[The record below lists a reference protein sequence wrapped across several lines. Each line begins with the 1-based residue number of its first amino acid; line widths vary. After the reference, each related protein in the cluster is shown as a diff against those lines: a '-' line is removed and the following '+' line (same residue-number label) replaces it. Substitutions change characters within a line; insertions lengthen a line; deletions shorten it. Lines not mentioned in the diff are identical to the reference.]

1 MGCRGSRA
9 TLKSVKWATPGAG
22 IVPLVSRLCL
32 ANTQID
38 MSDIPPEPNEADKPK
53 SPTSPEEVTRKLE
66 EFIKNTLGGQV
77 LFTRVEGPGERRE
90 GDEKPEGGEPPKD
103 DGEAF
108 EFNYKPADIKAHL
121 DRFVIRQD
129 EAKKVLA
136 TAVCDHYHHARM
148 LREDR
153 ESGESGARLE
163 FSKQN
168 VIIIGPTGVGKT
180 YLVKHIADLI
190 GVPFVKADATKFSE
204 TGYVGADVDDLVRD
218 LVAKANGDVEL
229 AEHGIIYLDEIDK
242 LSSGPDKLGR
252 DVSGRGVQTALLK
265 LMEETE
271 VPLYA
276 PNDIRSQMQMMFD
289 TRKGRT
295 GREVVNTRN
304 ILFIVSGA
312 FGGLDKIIE
321 KRTNRKSIGFVSADM
336 KAPAAEHLFREVLTK
351 DFIDYGF
358 EAEFIGR
365 LPVRV
370 VCDPLSADDMFQI
383 MKNSEGSLIRQYER
397 EFAAY
402 GVRAQFEDDALRVIA
417 GRAAEEKTGAR
428 GLVTAWE
435 RVLRDFKFEMPS
447 LGLPTLRIDAALVN
461 YPETV
466 LAAARTEAASLA
478 VELGAAHADEIRAFG
493 ERFQREHGFTLDFD
507 ASAIAAIAARAQREG
522 MSVEAMCA
530 RLFKDYPFGLK
541 LVTRSTG
548 ETRFALS
555 SEAIADPDK
564 FVSELVVRAC
574 RQHAEPPA
582 SNIIDITPD
591 LPSHES

>member
-1 MGCRGSRA
+1 
-9 TLKSVKWATPGAG
+9 
-22 IVPLVSRLCL
+22 
-32 ANTQID
+32 
-38 MSDIPPEPNEADKPK
+38 MSDSTPETQESDKPK
-53 SPTSPEEVTRKLE
+53 TPASPEEVTRKLE
-66 EFIKNTLGGQV
+66 DFIKNTLGGQV
-77 LFTRVEGPGERRE
+77 LFTRIDGPGARRT
-90 GDEKPEGGEPPKD
+90 PETEAREEEPRAAA
-103 DGEAF
+103 GSESF
-108 EFNYKPADIKAHL
+108 EFNYRPADIKAHL
-121 DRFVIRQD
+121 DRFVIHQD

-148 LREDR
+148 LREHR
-153 ESGESGARLE
+153 ESETLGPRLE

-218 LVAKANGDVEL
+218 LVAKANGDIEL

-242 LSSGPDKLGR
+242 LSSGPERLGR

-312 FGGLDKIIE
+312 FSGLEKIIE
-321 KRTNRKSIGFVSADM
+321 RRTNRKSIGFVSGGM
-336 KAPAAEHLFREVLTK
+336 QQNNAEHLFREARTK
-351 DFIDYGF
+351 DFIDFGF

-402 GVRAQFEDDALRVIA
+402 GVKAVFEDDSLREIA
-417 GRAAEEKTGAR
+417 QRAEEEKTGAR

-447 LGLPTLRIDAALVN
+447 LELPELKIDGELVRH
-461 YPETV
+461 PEQV
-466 LAAARTEAASLA
+466 LARCRSEAASR
-478 VELGAAHADEIRAFG
+478 VMELGAAHAGEVRAFV
-493 ERFQREHGFTLDFD
+493 ERFQREHGFALAFD
-507 ASAIAAIAARAQREG
+507 SAAVGAIAARAQHDG
-522 MSVEAMCA
+522 MTVETLCQK
-530 RLFKDYPFGLK
+530 LFKDYPFGLK
-541 LVTRSTG
+541 LVTRATG
-548 ETRFALS
+548 ESRFVIPA
-555 SEAIADPDK
+555 EAIANPDK
-564 FVSELVVRAC
+564 FVSDLVVSAC
-574 RQHAEPPA
+574 RQHPEKTGSASTVIDVTPEPSAP
-582 SNIIDITPD
+582 
-591 LPSHES
+591 

>member
-1 MGCRGSRA
+1 
-9 TLKSVKWATPGAG
+9 
-22 IVPLVSRLCL
+22 
-32 ANTQID
+32 
-38 MSDIPPEPNEADKPK
+38 MSDPTPENPEADKPK
-53 SPTSPEEVTRKLE
+53 TPATPEEVTRKLE
-66 EFIKNTLGGQV
+66 DFIKNTLGGQV
-77 LFTRVEGPGERRE
+77 LFTRIDGPGARQSKEE
-90 GDEKPEGGEPPKD
+90 GDEKGADEPAED
-103 DGEAF
+103 NSAAF
-108 EFNYKPADIKAHL
+108 EFNFKPVDIKAHL

-148 LREDR
+148 LREHR
-153 ESGESGARLE
+153 ESETPGPRLE

-180 YLVKHIADLI
+180 YLVKHIAELI

-218 LVAKANGDVEL
+218 LVAKANGDIEL

-242 LSSGPDKLGR
+242 LSSGPEKLGR

-312 FGGLDKIIE
+312 FSGLDKIIE
-321 KRTNRKSIGFVSADM
+321 KRTNRKSIGFVSKDT
-336 KAPAAEHLFREVLTK
+336 PLTTSEHLFREVRTK

-402 GVRAQFEDDALRVIA
+402 GVKAVFEDDALREIA
-417 GRAAEEKTGAR
+417 SRAEEEKTGAR

-447 LGLPTLRIDAALVN
+447 LGLPELRVDGTLIKN
-461 YPETV
+461 PESV
-466 LAAARTEAASLA
+466 LAKCRAKAAHLA
-478 VELGAAHADEIRAFG
+478 VEFGVVHAGEIKAYA
-493 ERFQREHGFTLDFD
+493 ERFQREHGFSLDFD
-507 ASAIAAIAARAQREG
+507 DSAIAAIASRAQREG

-530 RLFKDYPFGLK
+530 KLFKDYPFGLK
-541 LVTRSTG
+541 LVTRATS
-548 ETRFALS
+548 ETRFTLS
-555 SEAIADPDK
+555 ADAIANPDK
-564 FVSELVVRAC
+564 FVSELVVSAC
-574 RQHAEPPA
+574 RGNNDETRI
-582 SNIIDITPD
+582 SND
-591 LPSHES
+591 E

>member
-1 MGCRGSRA
+1 
-9 TLKSVKWATPGAG
+9 
-22 IVPLVSRLCL
+22 
-32 ANTQID
+32 
-38 MSDIPPEPNEADKPK
+38 MSDAPQEPPDSPKPT
-53 SPTSPEEVTRKLE
+53 TSPEEITRKLE
-66 EFIKNTLGGQV
+66 DFIKNSLGGQV
-77 LFTRVEGPGERRE
+77 IFSRLDGHDLRSKPDAEEGEEVSVEE
-90 GDEKPEGGEPPKD
+90 DTSQ
-103 DGEAF
+103 AF
-108 EFNYKPADIKAHL
+108 DFKSKPADIKAYL

-148 LREDR
+148 LRENR
-153 ESGESGARLE
+153 AQKGAQSLE

-168 VIIIGPTGVGKT
+168 VIITGPTGVGKT

-204 TGYVGADVDDLVRD
+204 TGYVGGDVDDLVRD
-218 LVAKANGDVEL
+218 LVAKANGNVEL

-242 LSSGPDKLGR
+242 LATGGEGRVGR

-312 FGGLDKIIE
+312 FSGLDKIIE
-321 KRTNRKSIGFVSADM
+321 KRQSKASIGFGAALTE
-336 KAPAAEHLFREVLTK
+336 KPASDELLRQARTK

-370 VCDPLSADDMFQI
+370 FCEALTADDLFQI

-397 EFAAY
+397 EFYAY
-402 GVRAQFEDDALRVIA
+402 GVRTTFEDEALRAVA
-417 GRAAEEKTGAR
+417 VTAAEEKTGAR

-435 RVLRDFKFEMPS
+435 KVLRDFKFELPS
-447 LGLPTLRIDAALVN
+447 LGLPELIVDGDLVKDTAKALERCRAQALNQPTVN
-461 YPETV
+461 RVDE
-466 LAAARTEAASLA
+466 AEAFAASFTM
-478 VELGAAHADEIRAFG
+478 D
-493 ERFQREHGFTLDFD
+493 HGLTLVFE
-507 ASAIAAIAARAQREG
+507 AEANVALQNRAQREG
-522 MSVEAMCA
+522 CGVDALCA
-530 RLFKDYPFGLK
+530 RLFKDFPFGLQ
-541 LVTRSTG
+541 LVSRSTG
-548 ETRFALS
+548 QTVFHLTQECVTEPDQFLS
-555 SEAIADPDK
+555 N
-564 FVSELVVRAC
+564 LVVNSY
-574 RQHAEPPA
+574 RQPEPTFT
-582 SNIIDITPD
+582 SDTYG
-591 LPSHES
+591 S

>member
-1 MGCRGSRA
+1 
-9 TLKSVKWATPGAG
+9 
-22 IVPLVSRLCL
+22 
-32 ANTQID
+32 
-38 MSDIPPEPNEADKPK
+38 MSDSTPETPEADKPTPPPP
-53 SPTSPEEVTRKLE
+53 STPEEVTRKLE
-66 EFIKNTLGGQV
+66 DFIKNTLGGQV
-77 LFTRVEGPGERRE
+77 LFTRIDGPGARR
-90 GDEKPEGGEPPKD
+90 PQEGGEDKPADEPQPD
-103 DGEAF
+103 NSAAF
-108 EFNYKPADIKAHL
+108 EFTYKPADIKAHL
-121 DRFVIRQD
+121 DRYVIRQD

-148 LREDR
+148 LREHR
-153 ESGESGARLE
+153 ESDEPGPRLE

-218 LVAKANGDVEL
+218 LVAKANGDIEL

-242 LSSGPDKLGR
+242 ISSGPEKLGR

-312 FGGLDKIIE
+312 FSGLEKIIE
-321 KRTNRKSIGFVSADM
+321 KRTNRKSIGFVAADAKTSA
-336 KAPAAEHLFREVLTK
+336 PEHLFREARTK
-351 DFIDYGF
+351 DFIDFGF

-402 GVRAQFEDDALRVIA
+402 GVKAVFDDDALREIA
-417 GRAAEEKTGAR
+417 SRAEDEKTGAR

-447 LGLPTLRIDAALVN
+447 LGLPELRIDGALVKN
-461 YPETV
+461 PEAT
-466 LAAARTEAASLA
+466 LAKCRSEAASLA
-478 VELGAAHADEIRAFG
+478 VELGAAHAGEVKAFV

-507 ASAIAAIAARAQREG
+507 ATAVAAIAARAQREG

-541 LVTRSTG
+541 LVTRATN
-548 ETRFALS
+548 ETRFTIPAD
-555 SEAIADPDK
+555 AIANPDK
-564 FVSELVVRAC
+564 FVSELVVSAC
-574 RQHAEPPA
+574 RGNNDETRIP
-582 SNIIDITPD
+582 ND
-591 LPSHES
+591 E